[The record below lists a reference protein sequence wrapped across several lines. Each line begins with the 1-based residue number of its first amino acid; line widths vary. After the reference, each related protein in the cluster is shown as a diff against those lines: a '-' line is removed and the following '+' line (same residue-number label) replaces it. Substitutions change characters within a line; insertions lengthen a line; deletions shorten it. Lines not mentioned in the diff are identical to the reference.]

1 MNNTLT
7 NILILGSGGRE
18 HALVWKIKQSR
29 HATKVYVAP
38 GNAGTALVATNVPV
52 DVTDFV
58 QIRHFCIEYEIQMV
72 VVGPEVPLV
81 EGISDFFQN
90 DLMLKHIAVIGPT
103 QQGAMLEGSKAFAKA
118 FMMRHD
124 IPTARYLA
132 VTSDNLQDGIEFLG
146 QLNAPYVLKADG
158 LAAGKGVVILPQ
170 LADAKLE
177 LQAMLDGKFGNA
189 SKEVVIEEFLD
200 GIEVSVFVLTDGSS
214 YQVLPSAK
222 DYKRI
227 GVGDTGP
234 NTGGM
239 GAVSPVVFADKDFMG
254 KVKTRIIQPT
264 IDGLKKDAIDY
275 KGFIFIGLMNVK
287 GDPFVIEYNV
297 RLGDPE
303 TECILPRIKSDFVEL
318 LKSCA
323 NSQLS
328 TYSLETDER
337 YAVTVMLVSEGY
349 PGDYLKGRMISGL
362 DNVNDCIIFHA
373 GTSFDIEKEK
383 PKTNGGRVIA
393 VTALDYILEDA
404 RVTAQVNAA
413 RIAYEGRYFRSDIGL
428 DLVNYK
434 SL

>member
-38 GNAGTALVATNVPV
+38 GNAGTALVATNVPI

-58 QIRHFCIEYEIQMV
+58 QIRHFCIENEIQMV

-90 DLMLKHIAVIGPT
+90 DLMLKHIAVIGPS
-103 QQGAMLEGSKAFAKA
+103 QQGAMLEGSKAYAKA

-132 VTSDNLQDGIEFLG
+132 VTSDNLQEGIDFLG
-146 QLNAPYVLKADG
+146 QLDAPYVLKADG

-177 LQAMLDGKFGNA
+177 LQAMLDGKFGKA

-323 NSQLS
+323 YSQLN

-349 PGDYLKGRMISGL
+349 PGDYPKGRMISGL

-434 SL
+434 PL

>member
-1 MNNTLT
+1 MNNAVT

-38 GNAGTALVATNVPV
+38 GNAGTALVATNVPI

-58 QIRHFCIEYEIQMV
+58 QIRHFCIENEIQMV

-90 DLMLKHIAVIGPT
+90 DLMLKDIAVIGPT
-103 QQGAMLEGSKAFAKA
+103 QQGAMLEGSKAYAKA

-132 VTSDNLQDGIEFLG
+132 VTSDNLQEGIDFLG
-146 QLNAPYVLKADG
+146 QLDAPYVLKADG

-177 LQAMLDGKFGNA
+177 LQAMLDGKFGKA

-200 GIEVSVFVLTDGSS
+200 GIEVSVFVLTDGSA

-323 NSQLS
+323 NGQLN

-349 PGDYLKGRMISGL
+349 PGDYPKGRMISGL
-362 DNVNDCIIFHA
+362 DNVNDCIVFHA

-404 RVTAQVNAA
+404 RVTAQANAA

-434 SL
+434 PL